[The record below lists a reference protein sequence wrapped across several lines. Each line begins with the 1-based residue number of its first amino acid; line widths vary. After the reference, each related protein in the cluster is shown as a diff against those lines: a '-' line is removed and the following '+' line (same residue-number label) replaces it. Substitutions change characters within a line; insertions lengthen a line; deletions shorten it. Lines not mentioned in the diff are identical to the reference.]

1 MSRALPVRTVL
12 TVPRAHKARQDLT
25 ELMGPRGRKV
35 YKVQQEQMAL
45 LGHKGRQDQR
55 ERTVRMA
62 LLVR

>member
-1 MSRALPVRTVL
+1 MPRGQPVRTAL
-12 TVPRAHKARQDLT
+12 TALQVRKARQDLT